1 MTQSLQNRETGPSAL
16 RTLREAVGLSQAR
29 LGMLTGYS
37 GKTIYR
43 WERGWGEPR
52 RAVME
57 FLSGL
62 QGDQWNGHAEFTFID
77 LFAGIGGTRL
87 GFQRAGGKC
96 VFTSEWDKYAQT
108 TYRANFGDDHP
119 IAGDI
124 RKVLSDQIPAHDV
137 PVAGFPVSLSP
148 SRVSAR
154 KTP

>member
-1 MTQSLQNRETGPSAL
+1 MALGHNVHGMTQNNLQPRATAPSAL
-16 RTLREAVGLSQAR
+16 RTLREGVGLSQAR
-29 LGMLTGYS
+29 LGKLTGYS

-62 QGDQWNGHAEFTFID
+62 QGSNDLSNGHPVFTFID

-96 VFTSEWDKYAQT
+96 VFTSEWDKYA
-108 TYRANFGDDHP
+108 
-119 IAGDI
+119 
-124 RKVLSDQIPAHDV
+124 
-137 PVAGFPVSLSP
+137 
-148 SRVSAR
+148 
-154 KTP
+154 